1 MNHGLSEKLQIA
13 FSSAVPVVRP
23 LVEKSAGGKYI
34 SESPPFKGGGL
45 GGSST
50 PPRPPPRG
58 GGGGGE
64 PRWLAGFTD
73 AEGCFLIN
81 IYKSHTKLGEAVQ
94 LIFKITQHER
104 DEQLIIS
111 LIEFLKCGNIYKN
124 R

>member
-23 LVEKSAGGKYI
+23 LVEKSAGGGKIYI
-34 SESPPFKGGGL
+34 
-45 GGSST
+45 
-50 PPRPPPRG
+50 RVPPPWGGDLGITHPPERG
-58 GGGGGE
+58 GAD

>member
-13 FSSAVPVVRP
+13 FSSAVPVVRL
-23 LVEKSAGGKYI
+23 LVEKSAGGGKYR
-34 SESPPFKGGGL
+34 SESPPLERG
-45 GGSST
+45 T
-50 PPRPPPRG
+50 WITHPRG
-58 GGGGGE
+58 GGD
-64 PRWLAGFTD
+64 PRWLAGFTY

-111 LIEFLKCGNIYKN
+111 LIESLKCGNIYKN